1 MKFLKSGIAT
11 ALVVASVSSQAAAV
25 DVAAIVTE
33 IGSQAAPV
41 ALVAGAVLLI
51 HLAVKGFKWVRAAM
65 A

>member
-1 MKFLKSGIAT
+1 MKFSKNLVAPVLVLAASASHAAT
-11 ALVVASVSSQAAAV
+11 
-25 DVAAIVTE
+25 DVTAIVTD

>member
-1 MKFLKSGIAT
+1 MKFSKNLVVSSLVLAAT
-11 ALVVASVSSQAAAV
+11 ASQAAAI
-25 DVAAIVTE
+25 DVAAIVTD
-33 IGSQAAPV
+33 IGAQAAPV